1 MKKDRYTSGLFSMWL
16 REQDSNLRPSGYEP
30 DELPCCSIPRQKIEL
45 YRYLKKLSSTLPL
58 KFSKTLP
65 IQSPDDKM
73 SYSNIM
79 ILKSLNQKP
88 TNQGYSELHRKSLNL
103 KKPSNMVAPVFFVFS
118 LLIRN
123 LSHHT

>member
-1 MKKDRYTSGLFSMWL
+1 MWL

-30 DELPCCSIPRQKIEL
+30 DELPCCSIPRQKVEL

-103 KKPSNMVAPVFFVFS
+103 KKPSNMVATVFCLFNADTK
-118 LLIRN
+118 LI
-123 LSHHT
+123 S